1 MVESIGIKKSKEL
14 IESAELVIC
23 VLDSS
28 KELSDEDKEILRII
42 EDKKAIILLNK
53 SDKSVIIDKL
63 ELKKYTT
70 HPILEFSAKSA
81 KGLDEL
87 EEFIRGKFYNKEIG
101 YNDQIYIT
109 NIRHKQSI
117 EETIESIDLVLQS
130 IDMGMA
136 EDFLSIDLVN
146 AYEYLGE
153 IIGESLDEDIINT
166 IFAKFC
172 MGK

>member
-1 MVESIGIKKSKEL
+1 MESIGIKKSKDL

-28 KELSDEDKEILRII
+28 EKLSDEDKEILKII

-53 SDKSVIIDKL
+53 SDKQVIISKAEL
-63 ELKKYTT
+63 EKYSS
-70 HPILEFSAKSA
+70 HPVLEFSAKSG
-81 KGLDEL
+81 KGAEEL
-87 EEFIRGKFYNKEIG
+87 EEFIRDKFYNKEIE
-101 YNDQIYIT
+101 YNDQVYIT
-109 NIRHKQSI
+109 NIRHKRSI
-117 EETIESIDLVLQS
+117 EEAIESIDLVLQS
-130 IDMGMA
+130 IDNGMA

-146 AYEYLGE
+146 AYEFLGE
-153 IIGESLDEDIINT
+153 IIGESPDEDIINT